1 MVISGTPIALYN
13 SQMTTE
19 TTNIKEIIMTDTCKV
34 YHSKNWALNSNLHFA
49 KNLET
54 YKPFPSN
61 YEHVANVKCKELDH
75 AFQFTNHFDSPWW
88 DLPVTEKVKE
98 SRSTSVGDLVED
110 NDGKLWLCASLGWV
124 EVEWADEESDPWE
137 VHEDQYG
144 SYLVP
149 KAA

>member
-1 MVISGTPIALYN
+1 MMIALYN
-13 SQMTTE
+13 SQMTME

-34 YHSKNWALNSNLHFA
+34 YHTRCFVLNTHLTFA
-49 KNLET
+49 KKAELEAF
-54 YKPFPSN
+54 KPFPSN

-110 NDGKLWLCASLGWV
+110 NDGKLWVCASVGWV
-124 EVEWADEESDPWE
+124 EVEWADEENDPYE
-137 VHEDQYG
+137 VRKDEYG
-144 SYLVP
+144 EYLVP